1 MTRLCPDNRRICLNS
16 HIRVT
21 GNDQP
26 VDKNKTFLYLRRVRV
41 VWSTVKKRRQT
52 SHRVVVVE
60 MIVMVAVAVAVV
72 AVVVM
77 VIVVVVT
84 VVVVVMVVMMVMVI
98 MVMDYG
104 DFATPN
110 EINRNRDNVD
120 EMKSNSSYW

>member
-21 GNDQP
+21 GNDQL

-60 MIVMVAVAVAVV
+60 MIVMVAVAVVV
-72 AVVVM
+72 VVVM

>member
-52 SHRVVVVE
+52 SRRVVVVE
-60 MIVMVAVAVAVV
+60 MIVMVAVAVVV
-72 AVVVM
+72 VVVM

-84 VVVVVMVVMMVMVI
+84 VVVVVMVVMMVIVI

>member
-1 MTRLCPDNRRICLNS
+1 MTRLYPDNRRICLNS

-52 SHRVVVVE
+52 SRRVVVVE
-60 MIVMVAVAVAVV
+60 MIVMVAVAVVV
-72 AVVVM
+72 VVVM